1 MDVTGYAISNYKVTS
16 ITGKITDSSG
26 KTLYSK
32 RISSK
37 TTSVKLS
44 GLDDYMKFS
53 KLSNGSYKYSVS
65 AKDAL
70 GNSVTATHSFKVSSS
85 GSTTGSTTKGLGFAC
100 KNTGSSTGSNVV
112 ATVVKKAYSGT
123 FPKLPKKGYFK
134 KGDKGTQVK
143 RLQKLLNWCG
153 CSVSTGG
160 KYGTKTVKAVKK
172 LQKKLGLKQDGKFGK
187 KTLAKAKQLKK

>member
-1 MDVTGYAISNYKVTS
+1 MA
-16 ITGKITDSSG
+16 
-26 KTLYSK
+26 
-32 RISSK
+32 
-37 TTSVKLS
+37 
-44 GLDDYMKFS
+44 
-53 KLSNGSYKYSVS
+53 
-65 AKDAL
+65 
-70 GNSVTATHSFKVSSS
+70 
-85 GSTTGSTTKGLGFAC
+85 
-100 KNTGSSTGSNVV
+100 NVV